1 MTIPN
6 ATKDELEEY
15 RDLERHYAW
24 ASQDF
29 EIGMDPEALREA
41 LRVLSHYQRE
51 NARLARELNDSQSEL
66 ISTINILTDT
76 RLFAA
81 EKAAEWKS
89 LIADLTAEN
98 EEMRSVINAQK
109 GD

>member
-51 NARLARELNDSQSEL
+51 NARLARENEKYRSRELQSALRNCSPGQFMEHIKKVAQPKPEVRND
-66 ISTINILTDT
+66 
-76 RLFAA
+76 
-81 EKAAEWKS
+81 
-89 LIADLTAEN
+89 
-98 EEMRSVINAQK
+98 
-109 GD
+109 